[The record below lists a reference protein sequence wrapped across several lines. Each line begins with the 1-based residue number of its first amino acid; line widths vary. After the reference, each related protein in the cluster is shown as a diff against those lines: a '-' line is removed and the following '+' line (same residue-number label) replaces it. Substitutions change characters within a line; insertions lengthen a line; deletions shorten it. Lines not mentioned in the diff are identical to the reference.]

1 MNNTRLIEI
10 KDVDL
15 IVIDEIKK
23 ITEDYQI
30 NKNSVLTSLNI
41 TDVILLVIPLMLFIG
56 TFYIKEIVSQNGI
69 IAILIFIFLFFVL
82 SVQGIIK
89 SKIKYYAKFYLY
101 ELKLRKIKII
111 DEVFYEKFLERYV
124 AYKIFKIQK
133 RLNVKSY
140 RYYKKQSTT
149 ELTEEEIFISIIAF
163 PRKYDL
169 EEEPSSDAGD

>member
-15 IVIDEIKK
+15 IAVEEVKK
-23 ITEDYQI
+23 ITGDYQI
-30 NKNSVLTSLNI
+30 NKNPVLTSLNI
-41 TDVILLVIPLMLFIG
+41 SDVILLAVPLMLFIG
-56 TFYIKEIVSQNGI
+56 TFYIKEALGEKGI
-69 IAILIFIFLFFVL
+69 IAFLLFIFIFFIF
-82 SVQGIIK
+82 SVQGIMT

-101 ELKLRKIKII
+101 ELKSRKIKVM

-133 RLNVKSY
+133 RLNYNSY
-140 RYYKKQSTT
+140 SYYGKPATT
-149 ELTEEEIFISIIAF
+149 ELAEEEIFVSIIVF

-169 EEEPSSDAGD
+169 EEEPSSGGD

>member
-1 MNNTRLIEI
+1 M

-15 IVIDEIKK
+15 IVVEEIKK

-30 NKNSVLTSLNI
+30 NKNPVISSLNI
-41 TDVILLVIPLMLFIG
+41 SDIILLLIPLIMFVG
-56 TFYIKEIVSQNGI
+56 TFYIKEIVSQNRI

-133 RLNVKSY
+133 R
-140 RYYKKQSTT
+140 
-149 ELTEEEIFISIIAF
+149 
-163 PRKYDL
+163 
-169 EEEPSSDAGD
+169 

>member
-1 MNNTRLIEI
+1 MNNRKLLEI
-10 KDVDL
+10 NDADL
-15 IVIDEIKK
+15 IAIEEVKK
-23 ITEDYQI
+23 ITEDYNI
-30 NKNSVLTSLNI
+30 NRNPVLSSLQFS
-41 TDVILLVIPLMLFIG
+41 DVILLVIPLIMFVG

-82 SVQGIIK
+82 TVQGIIK

-101 ELKLRKIKII
+101 ELKTRKIKII

-133 RLNVKSY
+133 RLNYNSY
-140 RYYKKQSTT
+140 NYYKKQSTT
-149 ELTEEEIFISIIAF
+149 ELTEEEIFVSIIAF
-163 PRKYDL
+163 PKKYDL